1 MNKQKLIL
9 DVKQNFM
16 LKRIR
21 AQEECEEFIA
31 NLRKNSEFNS
41 LYSDLLFKQVECLKA
56 EAKEEELKLRHDVED
71 LKIKIDNYLKHN
83 GIDKSKLTPKYDCL
97 ICNDTGVAGGR
108 ICKCLQNE
116 LNYKRS
122 MLASSQTEF
131 KSFANSNLS
140 IMNETDIKAHE
151 WVKSWCLRFP
161 NITKT
166 NINII
171 GGAGTGKTFMLECI
185 ANELINK
192 GCVISYKTAFE
203 LNELARQYHMG
214 KNYDFADCMSV
225 EVLLI
230 DDLGTEPILK
240 NVTKEYL
247 YNLINVRQTNN
258 KPTIIS
264 TNLSL
269 DNILQRYDE
278 RIFSRL
284 SNKNLSTNILLNSAD
299 KRLK

>member
-9 DVKQNFM
+9 DIKQNFM
-16 LKRIR
+16 LKRIK

-31 NLRKNSEFNS
+31 KLRQNKEFDAKYSE
-41 LYSDLLFKQVECLKA
+41 LLHKQVECLRA
-56 EAKEEELKLRHDVED
+56 EVKEEELALKHDVED
-71 LKIKIDNYLKHN
+71 LKIKIDNYLKLN
-83 GIDKSKLTPKYDCL
+83 NIDKSKLTPKYDCI

-131 KSFANSNLS
+131 KSFNSSNTAL
-140 IMNETDIKAHE
+140 MNETDVKAHE
-151 WVKSWCLRFP
+151 WIKNWCLRYP

-171 GGAGTGKTFMLECI
+171 GGAGTGKTFLLECI

-192 GCVISYKTAFE
+192 GAVVSYKTAFE
-203 LNELARQYHMG
+203 LNELARQYHIG
-214 KNYDFADCMSV
+214 KSFDFAECMSV
-225 EVLLI
+225 DVLLI

-247 YNLINVRQTNN
+247 YNLINVRQTKN
-258 KPTIIS
+258 KSTIIS

-284 SNKNLSTNILLNSAD
+284 SNKNLAINIVLNSTD